1 MFNMTAQKKKI
12 NLDAKNWSFA
22 NYKVSGCQVL
32 VLGWR
37 LFIARKCGENFW
49 LERKVGKLMGITVIK
64 IFLAKFS
71 IRKSINFNF
80 LAQRK
85 SAQNSAKSGTW
96 ALSDRTG

>member
-1 MFNMTAQKKKI
+1 
-12 NLDAKNWSFA
+12 
-22 NYKVSGCQVL
+22 
-32 VLGWR
+32 
-37 LFIARKCGENFW
+37 
-49 LERKVGKLMGITVIK
+49 MGITVIK

-96 ALSDRTG
+96 ALSDRTA